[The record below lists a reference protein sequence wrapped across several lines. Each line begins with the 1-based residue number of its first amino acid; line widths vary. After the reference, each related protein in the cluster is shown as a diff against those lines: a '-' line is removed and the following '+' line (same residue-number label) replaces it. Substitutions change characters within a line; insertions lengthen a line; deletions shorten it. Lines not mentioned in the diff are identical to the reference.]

1 MRPAPLR
8 LNHGPAH
15 TPFPRH
21 SLRPPNR
28 TGSRSLPVP
37 PSPGGDGLCGG
48 LHRPSDRLSLAARD
62 PGRGDRPRRLGSPAT
77 VAYDNRDTLSE
88 RTLYVTARL
97 RNNFG
102 YDRLTLAVTTT
113 TPDGYKWRDTVSIRA
128 FDGVPE
134 AGLFFDREQL
144 VRTRTT
150 FARPGR
156 YLFTFSPVMP
166 GGSIEG
172 VAAVGI
178 DIR

>member
-1 MRPAPLR
+1 MACAAGCTVLATGCLSPLEIR
-8 LNHGPAH
+8 VAE
-15 TPFPRH
+15 TD
-21 SLRPPNR
+21 
-28 TGSRSLPVP
+28 
-37 PSPGGDGLCGG
+37 PGGW
-48 LHRPSDRLSLAARD
+48 
-62 PGRGDRPRRLGSPAT
+62 GSPAT

-144 VRTRTT
+144 VRTRRSP
-150 FARPGR
+150 ARDA
-156 YLFTFSPVMP
+156 TCSPFH
-166 GGSIEG
+166 
-172 VAAVGI
+172 
-178 DIR
+178 R